1 MSVIARGADGE
12 KAGMRRIGEG
22 PMVET
27 HELVCDDGTLVE
39 RSGDFNR
46 GPLGGVELGEEGLDV
61 ERFCDGD
68 FAGG

>member
-12 KAGMRRIGEG
+12 KADMRRIGEG
-22 PMVET
+22 PAVET
-27 HELVCDDGTLVE
+27 HKLVSDDGTLVE
-39 RSGDFNR
+39 RSSNLFR